1 MKNYLVTYTEIYTG
15 TIEVSAKA
23 NEEAIELVEELIEKK
38 QLVPSE
44 LYDGHEITVDFAEEV
59 KNKWKIGQEML
70 TVFIKL

>member
-1 MKNYLVTYTEIYTG
+1 MKKYLVTYTEIYTG
-15 TIEVSAKA
+15 TIEVSAKT
-23 NEEAIELVEELIEKK
+23 NEEAMELVQDLIETK

-44 LYDGHEITVDFAEEV
+44 TYDGHEITVDFAEEV

>member
-38 QLVPSE
+38 QLIPSE

-59 KNKWKIGQEML
+59 KNK
-70 TVFIKL
+70 